1 MEYVKVLLPSICVGL
16 LFWYVIRSVVRA
28 DSIERREMDRFYS
41 ENEDSAGES
50 PESTGDPNDLRSSG
64 ADPTHDALN
73 ASDSPA
79 HDSTVPVES
88 TSRKDPEHGS

>member
-41 ENEDSAGES
+41 ENEDSAGS
-50 PESTGDPNDLRSSG
+50 PPDSDGDPSDLRSTD
-64 ADPTHDALN
+64 ADPTHDASN
-73 ASDSPA
+73 APHSPA
-79 HDSTVPVES
+79 RDSTVPLES
-88 TSRKDPEHGS
+88 TSRKEPEHGS